1 MKDHCDVQSSAFF
14 KALEAGQDM
23 PLTSVQDAL
32 RSHQVIFAADK
43 SAAAGGV
50 PVKVSDITWE

>member
-1 MKDHCDVQSSAFF
+1 MA
-14 KALEAGQDM
+14 
-23 PLTSVQDAL
+23 LTSLKDAL

-50 PVKVSDITWE
+50 PVKVSEIRWE